1 MRAIGQSVTRI
12 DAAGKVTGE
21 TAYPGDLNMPDQAYM
36 KILFADRLT
45 PAKRNLWLVCW
56 VCLRRRMCR

>member
-36 KILFADRLT
+36 KILFADRQ
-45 PAKRNLWLVCW
+45 KSCWVCW